1 MQSGTNLLTS
11 QGSLLHPNK
20 RLQQHVLDMASHYS
34 TQHSSS
40 LLTHSTQHSPSSEAN
55 QFAAS
60 QEIPH
65 ILWSPKVH
73 YRVHKC
79 PPPVPILSQLDPVHT
94 PTSHYLKIH
103 LNIILPSMPG
113 SPKWSLSLRFPHQH
127 LYTPLLSPIGA
138 TTTVAPAKVQDGPP
152 HCASVHTQT
161 QFVLLLV
168 QFCPSMWAFKWLT
181 HSALTDVRNKTVYS
195 RLICVSGCF
204 EFVCL
209 AVSNS
214 HFERM
219 KRPKLRW
226 TFLLMAWGLV
236 ACIAALVS

>member
-1 MQSGTNLLTS
+1 MLGTATDHEEQCIAMQSGTNLLTS

-113 SPKWSLSLRFPHQH
+113 SPKWSLSLRFPHQNPV
-127 LYTPLLSPIGA
+127 YTSPLPHTRYMPHPSHSSGFYHPNNIG
-138 TTTVAPAKVQDGPP
+138 
-152 HCASVHTQT
+152 
-161 QFVLLLV
+161 
-168 QFCPSMWAFKWLT
+168 
-181 HSALTDVRNKTVYS
+181 
-195 RLICVSGCF
+195 
-204 EFVCL
+204 
-209 AVSNS
+209 
-214 HFERM
+214 
-219 KRPKLRW
+219 
-226 TFLLMAWGLV
+226 
-236 ACIAALVS
+236 